1 MFAGDLVQV
10 LQRHGICKDDTAQ
23 FFAVE
28 YAVWIGS
35 REPLPQCLLQRAGW
49 SAAGCGTAQSAVQR
63 RAAKAADG
71 IQRCGLAAARTAGNP
86 QNDHVDSPPDG
97 SSTVTV

>member
-1 MFAGDLVQV
+1 MFAGDLIQV

-35 REPLPQCLLQRAGW
+35 REPLLQCLLQRPAGL
-49 SAAGCGTAQSAVQR
+49 QQVVVQRVAVQR
-63 RAAKAADG
+63 SAAKGRDG

-86 QNDHVDSPPDG
+86 QNDQVDSPPDG